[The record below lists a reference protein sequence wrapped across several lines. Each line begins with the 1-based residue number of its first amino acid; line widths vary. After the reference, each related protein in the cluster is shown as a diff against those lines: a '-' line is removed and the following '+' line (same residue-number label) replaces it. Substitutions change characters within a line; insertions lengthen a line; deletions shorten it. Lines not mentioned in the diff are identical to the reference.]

1 MERDEQLFREN
12 TPYDAMGD
20 YSPLLSM
27 MKQEASQQEASQQEE
42 DSFAVAQENKEGNN
56 D

>member
-1 MERDEQLFREN
+1 MERDEQLFREH

-27 MKQEASQQEASQQEE
+27 MKQEASQQEE
-42 DSFAVAQENKEGNN
+42 DSLAVVQENKEG
-56 D
+56 DKD

>member
-1 MERDEQLFREN
+1 MERDEQLFREH

-27 MKQEASQQEASQQEE
+27 MKQEALQQDE
-42 DSFAVAQENKEGNN
+42 DTRADAQENKETNN
-56 D
+56 H